1 MWWIGSDIGDMRN
14 IWKEK
19 QSVTFLLRCNA
30 LMIHESWSM
39 THGSWQKFLI
49 APAIFEKFHYDISTT
64 AFNMMTFSFPKIVL
78 TLAYLVPFEIFSLFK
93 FSLWNL
99 LSKATIQ
106 TNVTHPV
113 FEYLLRVTSV
123 FSQRVFGTYEEPSL
137 SNIRRQN
144 CVTKHHCLT

>member
-1 MWWIGSDIGDMRN
+1 
-14 IWKEK
+14 
-19 QSVTFLLRCNA
+19 
-30 LMIHESWSM
+30 M

-49 APAIFEKFHYDISTT
+49 APAIFKKFHYYISTT

-99 LSKATIQ
+99 LSKATLLISSDFFSLFKFSLWNFLSKATIQ

-123 FSQRVFGTYEEPSL
+123 FSQRVFGTYEEPL
-137 SNIRRQN
+137 MSNIRQN